1 MEPSGK
7 DLSALQTTSSRNQC
21 CLATRDKSP
30 DSNFLRDT
38 ACLDSLEMRELQG
51 PVTGT
56 CPCSNA
62 DFPCY
67 AYYTAGILDCLDFG
81 ETKPVC
87 KQMRVSMHHRDSF
100 SRMLRFEA
108 IDVPVSESTASRLPR
123 TVPPSAE
130 PSVATS
136 APQQLLQPPP
146 PATLARRRHR
156 RQLQALQLSY
166 AEFAFDKLPTTQ
178 IHQRDRAGQ
187 GHQLKLGL
195 HWPPVG

>member
-7 DLSALQTTSSRNQC
+7 DLSALQTSSRNQC

-38 ACLDSLEMRELQG
+38 ACIDSLGMRELQG

-81 ETKPVC
+81 VTKPVC

-100 SRMLRFEA
+100 SRMLCFEA
-108 IDVPVSESTASRLPR
+108 IDVPVSESTASRLR
-123 TVPPSAE
+123 E
-130 PSVATS
+130 LC
-136 APQQLLQPPP
+136 LL
-146 PATLARRRHR
+146 RRNLLWR
-156 RQLQALQLSY
+156 LQHHNNY
-166 AEFAFDKLPTTQ
+166 YNHH
-178 IHQRDRAGQ
+178 HQ
-187 GHQLKLGL
+187 L
-195 HWPPVG
+195 HWPADDIDDSCRHCSFLMRSLHLTNCRQLRSTSGTGLVKGIS